1 VACDLGVYAVAMFIG
16 LLATCILTRR
26 RAAGDMWGLG
36 VVLLMLLNGGR
47 TPFGADGPLAPAM
60 PVDDLQA
67 QLDAHLVRYLQEA
80 SNDLVGKHVR
90 TAQAFSHN
98 ETITPQFC
106 KCIEGFAAVA
116 SLDTAKTF

>member
-1 VACDLGVYAVAMFIG
+1 MIPSLS
-16 LLATCILTRR
+16 
-26 RAAGDMWGLG
+26 AGDMWGLG

-80 SNDLVGKHVR
+80 SNDLVSICGAGAGYGYGQVCVWRKIR
-90 TAQAFSHN
+90 S
-98 ETITPQFC
+98 
-106 KCIEGFAAVA
+106 G
-116 SLDTAKTF
+116 LRL